1 MEGILSFVFQG
12 LRQSLAQT
20 KKIHYHSLIIFL
32 MLLPAANVTQKILEF
47 TSLWDLFSC
56 EANKNICTCL
66 FSHLRTSGSFEIHS
80 IPECYWMHFSH
91 RAHPHPS
98 ITKIILI
105 ALRLQFVHAKR
116 ENEKLSTEWIKVKFL
131 NYNNECT
138 AFLVKSLSS
147 APLSKAKGLW
157 RVL

>member
-1 MEGILSFVFQG
+1 MHRPRRYTIIAWLFFLCSFLQ
-12 LRQSLAQT
+12 
-20 KKIHYHSLIIFL
+20 L
-32 MLLPAANVTQKILEF
+32 MSHRRYWNLPHCE
-47 TSLWDLFSC
+47 SRDLFSC